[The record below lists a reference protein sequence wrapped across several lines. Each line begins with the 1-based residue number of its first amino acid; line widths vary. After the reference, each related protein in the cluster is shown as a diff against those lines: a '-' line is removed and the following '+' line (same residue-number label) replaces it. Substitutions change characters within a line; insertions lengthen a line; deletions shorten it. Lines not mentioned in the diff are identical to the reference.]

1 LAIQV
6 LFDNNKRQHD
16 KDLQTT
22 QKTISGDSALE
33 QLCGA
38 TLQQEARSQHNM

>member
-16 KDLQTT
+16 KDLQIT
-22 QKTISGDSALE
+22 QRTINGDLALK

-38 TLQQEARSQHNM
+38 TLQQ